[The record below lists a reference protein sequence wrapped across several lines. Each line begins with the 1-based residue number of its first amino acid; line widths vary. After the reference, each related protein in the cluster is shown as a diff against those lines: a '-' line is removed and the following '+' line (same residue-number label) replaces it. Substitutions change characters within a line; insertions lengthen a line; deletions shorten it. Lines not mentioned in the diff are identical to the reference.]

1 MAAEKKKISG
11 TREWAVANI
20 DCCTGCSHGCKYC
33 YARYDSVIKRKQVS
47 ESEWSVPQIRRQDVD
62 RKFPPFDGPVMFP
75 TSHDILPEI
84 LDDCLTV
91 IANLLRSGNRVLIV
105 TKPHLECVQ
114 AICTAFSGRRNQI
127 LFRFTI
133 TAADDSILQ
142 FWEPEAPNFNQ
153 RMQALKYAHS
163 HLFET
168 SISIEP
174 MLDSY
179 NITGLVEVLKPFVSH
194 SIWLGKMNKIDRRVT
209 IDSKEMEKEIIRIE
223 ASQCDARIQEIY
235 NALKDNPLVRWKE
248 SIKQVVGLELADEPG
263 LDI

>member
-1 MAAEKKKISG
+1 MAAEKKRISG

-33 YARYDSVIKRKQVS
+33 YARYDSVIKREQVS

-62 RKFPPFDGPVMFP
+62 RNYPLFNGPVMFP
-75 TSHDILPEI
+75 TTHDILPEI

-91 IANLLRSGNRVLIV
+91 IANLLQSGNRVLIV

-114 AICTAFSGRRNQI
+114 AICTAFTARRNQI

-133 TAADDSILQ
+133 TAANDSILQ
-142 FWEPEAPNFNQ
+142 FWEPGAPKFGQ
-153 RMQALKYAHS
+153 RLQALQYAHS
-163 HLFET
+163 HGFET
-168 SISIEP
+168 SVSIEP
-174 MLDSY
+174 MLDCD
-179 NITGLVEVLKPFVSH
+179 NITGLVETLEPFVTH
-194 SIWLGKMNKIDRRVT
+194 SIWLGKMNKIDQRVE
-209 IDSKEMEKEIIRIE
+209 IDSKEMEKDIIRIK
-223 ASQCDARIQEIY
+223 ASQCDARIKEIY
-235 NALKDNPLVRWKE
+235 NTLKDSPLVRWKE